1 LNPSASAGQNES
13 GYNSFAKN
21 STKQRGKRED
31 GNLVDAGVH
40 GMKRS
45 WDGFKLDM
53 RFGGHKIGK
62 KLERKLNSAIG

>member
-1 LNPSASAGQNES
+1 M
-13 GYNSFAKN
+13 
-21 STKQRGKRED
+21 
-31 GNLVDAGVH
+31 VDAGVH